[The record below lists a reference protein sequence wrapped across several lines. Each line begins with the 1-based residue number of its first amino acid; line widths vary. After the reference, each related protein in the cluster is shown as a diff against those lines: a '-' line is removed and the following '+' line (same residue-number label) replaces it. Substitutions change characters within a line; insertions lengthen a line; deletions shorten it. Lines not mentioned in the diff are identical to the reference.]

1 MVHLFY
7 THDDYVGREEHWF
20 MTTNFRLLVAM
31 KKPFG
36 AAHALPLLASGFIYR
51 MQDGGLV

>member
-1 MVHLFY
+1 MVHLFH
-7 THDDYVGREEHWF
+7 THDDYVGREHWF
-20 MTTNFRLLVAM
+20 MTTNFHLVAM

>member
-1 MVHLFY
+1 MVHLFHIY
-7 THDDYVGREEHWF
+7 ADHVHP
-20 MTTNFRLLVAM
+20 RLIA
-31 KKPFG
+31 KKKHFG